1 MEGFPRRGQIYWVD
15 FSPARGSEQD
25 GRRPAVVVSNN
36 ITNQHSTI
44 VTVVP
49 LTSREQ
55 KKNYPQNVSLPA
67 GMPLPKAGTVLCA
80 QVRTISQERLEEHRA
95 DLSDEQMQK
104 VDRALGKALGLPP
117 FASAA

>member
-15 FSPARGSEQD
+15 FAPARGSEQD
-25 GRRPAVVVSNN
+25 GRRPALVVSND
-36 ITNQHSTI
+36 ITNQHSKV

-49 LTSREQ
+49 LTSQAQ
-55 KKNYPQNVSLPA
+55 KKPYPQNVSLPQ
-67 GMPLPKAGTVLCA
+67 GLPLPKAGTVLCA

-95 DLSDEQMQK
+95 DLTVDQMRK

-117 FASAA
+117 FAEAA